1 MEANVIDTLITQ
13 AQVASKSCVTAADN
27 WLGYLQ
33 NAREQSLRVAA
44 SLADARRVADAE
56 RARLRTEIDKSRKEL
71 DQVNLSISDA
81 RKDLERTLKARDNL
95 KAEMRSL
102 YDHFVS
108 QKVA

>member
-33 NAREQSLRVAA
+33 NAKEEALRVSAG
-44 SLADARRVADAE
+44 LAEARRVADAE
-56 RARLRTEIDKSRKEL
+56 KARLRAEIDKSRKEL
-71 DQVNLSISDA
+71 DQVNLSINEA

-95 KAEMRSL
+95 NAEMRSL